1 MATSGVTTSRTT
13 IFAAVILV
21 ISLLAAAVSLAAAGW
36 MVESIIGLLTAIG
49 GVGAA
54 LIAALSKI
62 TDVDRKVQD
71 VHDQNT
77 GEITRRE

>member
-13 IFAAVILV
+13 VFAAVILV
-21 ISLLAAAVSLAAAGW
+21 ISLLTAAVALAAAGW
-36 MVESIIGLLTAIG
+36 TVESIIGLLTAIG
-49 GVGAA
+49 GVGGA

-71 VHDQNT
+71 VHDQTT
-77 GEITRRE
+77 GEIPKE

>member
-1 MATSGVTTSRTT
+1 MTNAGVPTSKTTV
-13 IFAAVILV
+13 FAAVILFV
-21 ISLLAAAVSLAAAGW
+21 SLLAAAVFLAQAGW

-62 TDVDRKVQD
+62 TDVAHKVEEVQ
-71 VHDQNT
+71 QANNT
-77 GEITRRE
+77 GELPR